1 MKKLVSLLLCVIMV
15 MALMS
20 ISASAEEPITLTIER
35 SEHASFTYSLEQPVI
50 KELEKRLGIKL
61 EIHAYPSS
69 DFNTKLKIQLGTDD
83 LPDIVCNTYSKLVDY
98 VSEDMY
104 VNLSEHMDQL
114 PNYAATLEK
123 YADLVPAF
131 KVDGDLYWFIMT
143 AENAPDYGNFPMV
156 REDILKAIGWDHTP
170 DSFEELYEMLKAI
183 KAYDPDCIPM
193 VTRGTDVFWRMG
205 YSFGTYNG
213 IYYEPDFDAY
223 QYGPLYDRYKTFL
236 TYLNRL

>member
-123 YADLVPAF
+123 YA
-131 KVDGDLYWFIMT
+131 
-143 AENAPDYGNFPMV
+143 E
-156 REDILKAIGWDHTP
+156 
-170 DSFEELYEMLKAI
+170 
-183 KAYDPDCIPM
+183 
-193 VTRGTDVFWRMG
+193 G
-205 YSFGTYNG
+205 YSAQAGAGQHLYVSDHSGANHAASG
-213 IYYEPDFDAY
+213 ADFRIAP
-223 QYGPLYDRYKTFL
+223 QQ
-236 TYLNRL
+236 

>member
-143 AENAPDYGNFPMV
+143 AEDAEAYGNTPLIRQDV
-156 REDILKAIGWDHTP
+156 VKAIGRELPT
-170 DSFEELYEMLKAI
+170 SFDELYETLKSI
-183 KAYDPDCIPM
+183 KAYDPDSIPF
-193 VTRGTDVFWRMG
+193 VTRGTDVLWRMG
-205 YSFGTYNG
+205 YSYGTYNG
-213 IYYEPDFDAY
+213 MPWLAA
-223 QYGPLYDRYKTFL
+223 RY
-236 TYLNRL
+236 TY